1 LNQFISSARS
11 TRFTASG
18 LHDDVRALHRQGL
31 RVFNAGWICAGAA
44 LGLSLLGFAA
54 IGTTEPAYASK
65 HLMHLSMG
73 LFAAAV
79 AAFPGNRWLQRFS
92 YPLLV
97 LSLLLLMF
105 VLLPF
110 VPDAIVHPRN
120 GARRWIN
127 ILVFDL
133 QPSELAKIAYVLA
146 LACWFKGHQNYRTF
160 RGLFIPF
167 VGTFIPMGL
176 ILIEPDLGTALVFVP
191 TLFAMLIAA
200 GGRLWHVILI
210 VALGLGSAPLMYP
223 LLQPHQKDRIM
234 ALVAQSTGDDRYV
247 QNIGFQGDRAMML
260 VGSGGLTGAGKRH
273 AADLVR
279 FNGLPEE
286 HNDMIFAVVCCRWGA
301 LGAIAAWGLFASFAL
316 GAFITAATCKDAFSR
331 LVPVGLT
338 AVILTQMIVNTGMTI
353 GVLPITGMT
362 LPFVSAGGSS
372 MITSWLMVGVIYGI
386 ALRRPRYMSRDSLK
400 FSDGHGDE

>member
-1 LNQFISSARS
+1 MTQLATSSRS
-11 TRFTASG
+11 TQFTASG

-31 RVFNAGWICAGAA
+31 RIRNAGWICVGAA
-44 LGLSLLGFAA
+44 LGLSLLGVAA
-54 IGTTEPAYASK
+54 IGTTEPAYATK
-65 HLMHLSMG
+65 HLIHLGMG
-73 LFAAAV
+73 LLAGGV
-79 AAFPGNRWLQRFS
+79 AAMPNMRWLQRFA
-92 YPLLV
+92 YPLLGIA
-97 LSLLLLMF
+97 LMLLIF
-105 VLLPF
+105 VLIPA

-127 ILVFDL
+127 LIAFDL

-146 LACWFKGHQNYRTF
+146 LACYLKGHQNYRTF

-167 VGTFIPMGL
+167 IGTFIPMGL
-176 ILIEPDLGTALVFVP
+176 ILIEPDLGTALVFIP

-200 GGRLWHVILI
+200 GGRIWHVVLI
-210 VALGLGSAPLMYP
+210 IAIGLGSAPLMYP

-260 VGSGGLTGAGKRH
+260 VGAGGLTGAGREH
-273 AADLVR
+273 AADLVS

-301 LGAIAAWGLFASFAL
+301 LGGLFTWGLFGLFVL
-316 GAFITAATCKDAFSR
+316 GSFITAANSKDAFGR
-331 LVPVGLT
+331 LVPVGLAI
-338 AVILTQMIVNTGMTI
+338 AVLTQMVVNTGMTI
-353 GVLPITGMT
+353 GILPITGMT

-372 MITSWLMVGVIYGI
+372 LITSWLMVGIIHGI
-386 ALRRPRYMSRDSLK
+386 ALRRPRYMSRESLK
-400 FSDGHGDE
+400 FGEDSGE

>member
-1 LNQFISSARS
+1 MSQFITSART

-18 LHDDVRALHRQGL
+18 LHDDVRTLHRQGL
-31 RVFNAGWICAGAA
+31 RFFNAGWICVAAA
-44 LGLSLLGFAA
+44 LALSLLGFAA
-54 IGTTEPAYASK
+54 ISTTEPAYAMK
-65 HLMHLSMG
+65 HLVHLMLG
-73 LFAAAV
+73 LFAAGV
-79 AAFPGNRWLQRFS
+79 AAFPTNRWLQRFS
-92 YPLLV
+92 YPLLG
-97 LSLLLLMF
+97 LALLLLIF
-105 VLLPF
+105 VLIPF
-110 VPDAIVHPRN
+110 VPDSIVHPRN

-127 ILVFDL
+127 IIVFDL

-146 LACWFKGHQNYRTF
+146 LACYFKSHQSYRTL

-191 TLFAMLIAA
+191 TFFAMLIAA
-200 GGRLWHVILI
+200 GGRIWHVVLI
-210 VALGLGSAPLMYP
+210 IVMGLGSAPLMYP

-234 ALVAQSTGDDRYV
+234 ALVAQTSGDDRYV

-260 VGSGGLTGAGKRH
+260 VGSGGFAGTGKEH

-286 HNDMIFAVVCCRWGA
+286 HNDMIFAVVSCRWGA
-301 LGAIAAWGLFASFAL
+301 LGAIATWGLFLLFAL
-316 GAFITAATCKDAFSR
+316 GAFVTAATCKDAFSR

-338 AVILTQMIVNTGMTI
+338 AVVLTQMIVNTGMTI

-372 MITSWLMVGVIYGI
+372 LISSWLMVGVIYGI

-400 FSDGHGDE
+400 FADGESDE